1 VIQRVLTALVGIPLL
16 VTAIWFG
23 APWLTLLLLLVVT
36 LGIWEFYRLTP
47 GNGSGKGPGGGPEDS
62 RTLPTLLGIIW
73 VMAFVLGG
81 QAATGP
87 SHFLTIS
94 LVVFG
99 CGSFLS
105 LLWLVAFFRG
115 PGLGVKTGYLIGGPL
130 YVGFLLG
137 HVLVLR
143 NLGEGD
149 SLGRDWVLFALLLT
163 FATDTGA
170 FLVGRAIG
178 RHPMSPRISPNK
190 TLEGAAGGFC
200 LAIIAA
206 TVLPQWL
213 ELGLLR
219 WQLWVIGATV
229 GVVAQTGDLL
239 ESKLKRISGVKDTG
253 GIIPGHGGILDRLDS
268 LVISM
273 PAVYY
278 LVTLVFPVTPVFP
291 P

>member
-1 VIQRVLTALVGIPLL
+1 MTQRVLTALVAIPLL
-16 VTAIWFG
+16 VTAIWLG
-23 APWLTLLLLLVVT
+23 APWLTLLLLLVVM
-36 LGIWEFYRLTP
+36 LGIWEFYRLTSRD
-47 GNGSGKGPGGGPEDS
+47 GQGGEGQ
-62 RTLPTLLGIIW
+62 RLPTPLGMIW

-115 PGLGVKTGYLIGGPL
+115 PALAIKTAYLIGGPI

-143 NLGEGD
+143 DLGG
-149 SLGRDWVLFALLLT
+149 SGGLGRDWVLFALLVT

-170 FLVGRAIG
+170 FLVGKAIG
-178 RHPMSPRISPNK
+178 RHPMSLRISPNK
-190 TLEGAAGGFC
+190 TWEGAVGGFC
-200 LAIIAA
+200 LAMIAA
-206 TVLPQWL
+206 GVLPQWL
-213 ELGLLR
+213 ELGLFR

-229 GVVAQTGDLL
+229 GVVAQIGDLL
-239 ESKLKRISGVKDTG
+239 ESKLKRLSGVKDAS

-268 LVISM
+268 LVISL

-278 LVTLVFPVTPVFP
+278 LVTLVFPP
-291 P
+291 

>member
-1 VIQRVLTALVGIPLL
+1 MTQRVLTALVGIPLL
-16 VTAIWFG
+16 VTAIWLG
-23 APWLTLLLLLVVT
+23 PPWLTLLLLLVVI
-36 LGIWEFYRLTP
+36 LGIWELYRLCP
-47 GNGSGKGPGGGPEDS
+47 GDGQS
-62 RTLPTLLGIIW
+62 LPTPLGIIW

-94 LVVFG
+94 LVIFG

-115 PGLGVKTGYLIGGPL
+115 PGLWIKTAYLIGGPI
-130 YVGFLLG
+130 YVGFLMG

-143 NLGEGD
+143 DLGGGD
-149 SLGRDWVLFALLLT
+149 ILGRDWVLFALLVT

-170 FLVGRAIG
+170 FLVGKAIG
-178 RHPMSPRISPNK
+178 RHPMSLRISPNK
-190 TLEGAAGGFC
+190 TWEGAAGGFC
-200 LAIIAA
+200 LAMIAA
-206 TVLPQWL
+206 GVLPQWL
-213 ELGLLR
+213 ELGLFR

-239 ESKLKRISGVKDTG
+239 ESKLKRISGVKDAG
-253 GIIPGHGGILDRLDS
+253 GMIPGHGGILDRLDS
-268 LVISM
+268 LVISL

-278 LVTLVFPVTPVFP
+278 LVTLVFLP
-291 P
+291 